1 MNISSSS
8 TVYKIE
14 NDDFTED
21 ELNDSSEGESSYSE
35 ILVTIQNNLVDI
47 HSLGCYILLALGI
60 LIGVGVVRCWKR

>member
-14 NDDFTED
+14 DDEFLD
-21 ELNDSSEGESSYSE
+21 DDSSENESYSE
-35 ILVTIQNNLVDI
+35 EVLVTIQNNLVDI
-47 HSLGCYILLALGI
+47 HSLGCYVLLALGI

>member
-14 NDDFTED
+14 NDDLFNDDSAESED
-21 ELNDSSEGESSYSE
+21 ESYSE
-35 ILVTIQNNLVDI
+35 VLVTIQNNLVDL

>member
-14 NDDFTED
+14 DDEFLD
-21 ELNDSSEGESSYSE
+21 DDSSKNESYSE
-35 ILVTIQNNLVDI
+35 EVLVIQNNLADI
-47 HSLGCYILLALGI
+47 HSLGCYVLLALGI